1 MGSGSS
7 TERVQQST
15 AQGMLDLP
23 FGQMLDGV
31 VGLGII
37 GVGVAHM
44 SKSFSSRFL
53 DEIGSTSMSADMRRL
68 ITLLGR
74 IGYAAKGVAFAIVGL
89 LLINAAATFDPA
101 QAKGLDGAMRTIAD
115 ALRPSRAHGRSG
127 RVLG

>member
-1 MGSGSS
+1 
-7 TERVQQST
+7 
-15 AQGMLDLP
+15 MLDLP
-23 FGQMLDGV
+23 FGQMLVGV
-31 VGLGII
+31 VSLGII

-101 QAKGLDGAMRTIAD
+101 EAKGLDGAMRTIAD